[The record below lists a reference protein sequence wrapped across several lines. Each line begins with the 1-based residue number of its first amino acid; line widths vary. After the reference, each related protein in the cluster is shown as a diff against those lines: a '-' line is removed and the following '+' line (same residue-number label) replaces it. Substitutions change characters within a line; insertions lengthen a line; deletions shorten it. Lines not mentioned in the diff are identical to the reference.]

1 MITTE
6 IPDRVESA
14 SQRVLFVAP
23 AGADRDLYVTA
34 LRDAGFAPIAVPT
47 AAAAASLF
55 EAGESFQVVVTELL
69 PDPDEA
75 WSFIERRCAEQPDVP
90 VIIVTSLIRPDRAQL
105 RRSRLVGCAAFVAK
119 PCSLEQMVTTVGFVL
134 RGGRRLELLNYV
146 EPGSAHII
154 E

>member
-6 IPDRVESA
+6 TPDAVGCA

-34 LRDAGFAPIAVPT
+34 LNEAGFVPVAVPT
-47 AAAAASLF
+47 PAAASALF

-69 PDPDEA
+69 PDPDVA
-75 WSFIERRCAEQPDVP
+75 WSFIERRRAEQPDVP
-90 VIIVTSLIRPDRAQL
+90 VIIVTSLIRPDRAQQ
-105 RRSRLVGCAAFVAK
+105 RRSRVVGCAAFVAK
-119 PCSLEQMVTTVGFVL
+119 PCSLEQMVATVGFVV
-134 RGGRRLELLNYV
+134 RGGRRLELLHYV
-146 EPGSAHII
+146 EPGSTHII